1 LLSDT
6 IISYIRTYVPVAVG
20 AALTWLATK
29 FGILVD
35 GDTKGQAILLLGG
48 VVTAV
53 YYAVART
60 LEKRFPSLGFLLGSR
75 KTPTYLPP
83 PAPPAP

>member
-1 LLSDT
+1 MLSDT
-6 IISYIRTYVPVAVG
+6 LISYIRTYVPLAVG

-29 FGILVD
+29 FGIIVD
-35 GDTKGQAILLLGG
+35 EDTKAQAILVAGG
-48 VVTAV
+48 IITAV

-60 LEKRFPSLGFLLGSR
+60 LEKRFPQLGFLLGSR

-83 PAPPAP
+83 PAP